1 MNIPNSFKNARG
13 VIPWKEG
20 DELPED
26 AIRRQRNGLS
36 IEQAWFWSK
45 GWKILKKKTKGLIV
59 FDSMEELI
67 QILRDEETYNENL
80 VEFIIDNQHNITHYY
95 FNCSYY

>member
-1 MNIPNSFKNARG
+1 MNIPSSFRNARG

-26 AIRRQRNGLS
+26 SIRRQRDGLS
-36 IEQAWFWSK
+36 KEQAWFYSK
-45 GWKILKKKTKGLIV
+45 GWKILKERIESLIN

-67 QILRDEETYNENL
+67 QILKDGEM
-80 VEFIIDNQHNITHYY
+80 
-95 FNCSYY
+95 